1 MPVVVVVEEDEEAI
15 EAAVVGVAVGME
27 VVEIGTM
34 TVCRLSISCLLCHHY
49 KHCLSDQGLDLD
61 DFHVKGLCISKIHL
75 TNYIIKLGVPQA
87 ITNVFFAKNETICFA
102 VQAYKY
108 FLPATP
114 CSVCPS
120 QRGHLN
126 HERQGFISLYLYFF
140 HLFSYFFR
148 TSQSEPRVKATAE
161 TFFSVFSALFSKWHR
176 DFAQWRR
183 HFSNFFSAFFIS
195 HDRSSSSKF
204 WKKVKNNYK
213 ISEN

>member
-1 MPVVVVVEEDEEAI
+1 MPVVVVVVEEDEEAI

-87 ITNVFFAKNETICFA
+87 ITNGGDIF
-102 VQAYKY
+102 
-108 FLPATP
+108 P
-114 CSVCPS
+114 
-120 QRGHLN
+120 
-126 HERQGFISLYLYFF
+126 
-140 HLFSYFFR
+140 
-148 TSQSEPRVKATAE
+148 
-161 TFFSVFSALFSKWHR
+161 TFF
-176 DFAQWRR
+176 Q
-183 HFSNFFSAFFIS
+183 HFLSITIGPP
-195 HDRSSSSKF
+195 SSKF